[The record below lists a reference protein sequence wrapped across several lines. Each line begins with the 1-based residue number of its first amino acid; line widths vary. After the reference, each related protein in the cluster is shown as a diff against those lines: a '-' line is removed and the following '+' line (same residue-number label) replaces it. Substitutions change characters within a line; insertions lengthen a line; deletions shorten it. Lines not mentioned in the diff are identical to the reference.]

1 VNVTTA
7 RELTVAPGVTAA
19 TRNPVASWL
28 LVFLTLG
35 IGGVVWIYV
44 VNRELRDYSMAIGR
58 PFGNSPVAAA
68 ILAALWP
75 LAFIPTLIAVWLT
88 ARRVRTAQQWTGTP
102 GRVHP
107 VLATLLVFALF
118 AHVWYLQHALN
129 GAWEAAA
136 SGAEPGEDYTEAS
149 GTAQQIATQTR
160 SDADHQSSRYR

>member
-1 VNVTTA
+1 M
-7 RELTVAPGVTAA
+7 APGVTAA

-44 VNRELRDYSMAIGR
+44 VNRELRDYSMAVGR

-107 VLATLLVFALF
+107 ALAALAFFALF
-118 AHVWYLQHALN
+118 AHVWYLQAALN
-129 GAWEAAA
+129 GAWVAAA
-136 SGAEPGEDYTEAS
+136 GGAQPGEDYAAA
-149 GTAQQIATQTR
+149 GAGAQQLSTDVRRDAIDESTR
-160 SDADHQSSRYR
+160 HR